1 MTKPLDRLAE
11 VLKDRYILERELG
24 AGAMALGRLIVGRGP
39 GSPDG

>member
-11 VLKDRYILERELG
+11 AVKDRCTLERERG
-24 AGAMALGRLIVGRGP
+24 AGAMALGCLIVRRGP